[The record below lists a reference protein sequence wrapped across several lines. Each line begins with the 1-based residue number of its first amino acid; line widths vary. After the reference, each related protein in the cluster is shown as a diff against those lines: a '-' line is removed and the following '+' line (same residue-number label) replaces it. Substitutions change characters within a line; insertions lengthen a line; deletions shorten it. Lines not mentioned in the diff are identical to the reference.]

1 MKNNW
6 KPLLL
11 PNDKAGETINWEAR
25 IGNPQDWLL
34 SHKYD
39 GARVELFEDAT
50 VKGRSLKTLPSLHIN
65 RMGEDLTLLAQH
77 TGVIEAEFFSHEM
90 NFAELMHFFRT
101 EDVTSEKTVAKYTK
115 MWEKTSGDPTK
126 GWKYP
131 GRTVEWLTTWHPSLR
146 FYVFDH
152 VFTNGDDRT
161 KYERYTNLQHMFK
174 RQKISNDD
182 ASLIDQFEPD
192 NMEFITQSYAESIAN
207 GGEGLVL
214 MRKNSLYKTGRL
226 TLNAAQGFKIK
237 DSNKDYEGI
246 ILSVEEGT
254 EARKGAIK
262 TINELGRS
270 KTSQLKE
277 DRIPSGMAKGF
288 KVKMDDGNELT
299 VSLNGFDHKDR
310 KSLMQNHGNF
320 LIGERIKFT
329 GMAPVKP
336 GGCPRHAHYTKGNL
350 RSLNN

>member
-1 MKNNW
+1 MNLF
-6 KPLLL
+6 KPQLL
-11 PNDKAGETINWEAR
+11 PNDKAGETIDWEAR
-25 IGNPQDWLL
+25 IGNPQNWLL

-39 GARVELFEDAT
+39 GARVELFEDGI

-65 RMGEDLTLLAQH
+65 RMAEDLTLLTQH
-77 TGVIEAEFFSHEM
+77 TGVIEAEFFSHDM
-90 NFAELMHFFRT
+90 NFAELMHFFKT
-101 EDVTSEKTVAKYTK
+101 ENVTSEHTVAKYTK
-115 MWEKTSGDPTK
+115 LWEKTQGDPAK

-131 GRTVEWLTTWHPSLR
+131 GRTVEWLTTWHPSLK

-161 KYERYTNLQHMFK
+161 KYKRYEDLQHMFK
-174 RQKISNDD
+174 RQQVSNDE
-182 ASLIDQFEPD
+182 ATLIYQFKPSHIDE
-192 NMEFITQSYAESIAN
+192 ITLAYDSSIRN

-214 MRKNSLYKTGRL
+214 MRQDSLYKTGRL
-226 TLNAAQGFKIK
+226 TLNSAQGFKIK
-237 DSNKDYEGI
+237 DSNKEYEGV

-254 EARKGAIK
+254 EAREGAEK

-299 VSLNGFDHKDR
+299 VALNGFDHKDR
-310 KSLMQNHGNF
+310 KTLMQNHGNF

-329 GMAPVKP
+329 GMAPVKH

-350 RSLNN
+350 R